1 MINNNADIVK
11 GNVYTWNINKNNHEN
26 KSIIFQ
32 FSKKE
37 KDRIIEEN
45 YEAVLSQYPSTV
57 SNEQKK
63 QIHSS
68 VEETVTKKL
77 QTINKQI
84 NTAIQKIKT
93 YAKKRYTKAFTK
105 LYQYSIVFVALSTFS
120 FLLFPKKGMSK

>member
-1 MINNNADIVK
+1 
-11 GNVYTWNINKNNHEN
+11 
-26 KSIIFQ
+26 
-32 FSKKE
+32 
-37 KDRIIEEN
+37 
-45 YEAVLSQYPSTV
+45 
-57 SNEQKK
+57 
-63 QIHSS
+63 
-68 VEETVTKKL
+68 

>member
-1 MINNNADIVK
+1 MNFPSCGCEDCDDGGFSCVINSEGLLEYKTYI
-11 GNVYTWNINKNNHEN
+11 
-26 KSIIFQ
+26 

-84 NTAIQKIKT
+84 NTAIQKTRVVK
-93 YAKKRYTKAFTK
+93 
-105 LYQYSIVFVALSTFS
+105 
-120 FLLFPKKGMSK
+120 